1 MRRPLSIAL
10 ILITFAFAATC
21 RLEEASA
28 RRLYVSN
35 IAGDDTANGRY
46 SESNDVG
53 GPVRSISR
61 ALSLASAGDHIV
73 IANTGV
79 PYRETLSL
87 SSGKQSGFIAL
98 PFVIEGNGAVLD
110 GSAPIPNDAW
120 EAVRG
125 DLYRFRPAGGGNL
138 QLFDHQGKP
147 APVKPVDRV
156 HHRLPTLAAGEW
168 CAHAGYAYFQCAAGK
183 LPREHGMSYAALP
196 VGITLYHVHDVR
208 IVDLTVQGFQ
218 RDGIN
223 VHDGTLD
230 ISLAGLTLRG
240 NGRCG
245 LAVGG
250 SSQVIVEGCLI
261 GDNRQAQT
269 IIDGPAT
276 LGLEDCTI
284 LENPAPAML
293 RPRKG
298 ERVFLNGAL
307 QE

>member
-1 MRRPLSIAL
+1 MPRPFRIVL
-10 ILITFAFAATC
+10 ILCTLAFASTC

-28 RRLYVSN
+28 RRLFVSN
-35 IAGDDTANGRY
+35 VAGDDSANGQY
-46 SESNDVG
+46 PESSDIG

-61 ALSLASAGDHIV
+61 ALALASAGDHIV
-73 IANTGV
+73 IANTGA
-79 PYRETLSL
+79 PYRESLSL
-87 SSGKQSGFIAL
+87 SSGNQSGFVAL
-98 PFVIEGNGAVLD
+98 PFIIEGNGAVLD
-110 GSAPIPNDAW
+110 GSALVPADAW

-138 QLFDHQGKP
+138 RLFDRQGKP
-147 APVKPVDRV
+147 APEKPVDRV
-156 HHRLPTLAAGEW
+156 NHRLPQLAAGEW

-208 IVDLTVQGFQ
+208 IVDLTIQGFQ
-218 RDGIN
+218 RDGVN

-261 GDNRQAQT
+261 GDNGQAQT
-269 IIDGPAT
+269 IVDGPAT
-276 LGLEDCTI
+276 LGLQNCNI
-284 LENPAPAML
+284 LENPAPAL
-293 RPRKG
+293 VRPRRG
-298 ERVFLNGAL
+298 ERVYIDGAL
-307 QE
+307 KE